1 MTIIIS
7 ALLILHSALHGQDDS
22 TKEIQDLL
30 TQYYQVMSDR
40 DWVHYKAFFIEGAT
54 LTTIWQA
61 PESNSPAMSHFS
73 IDEFIHQT
81 KDGPDSQPI
90 FEEKM
95 TGSEIDVRGQLASAW
110 IRYKAKFG
118 SESHLMEW
126 SGTDLFTLI
135 KDNSSWKIVSL
146 AYIADH

>member
-1 MTIIIS
+1 MHRQTIV
-7 ALLILHSALHGQDDS
+7 Q
-22 TKEIQDLL
+22 
-30 TQYYQVMSDR
+30 TQV
-40 DWVHYKAFFIEGAT
+40 VVAEGNRKGV
-54 LTTIWQA
+54 LCL
-61 PESNSPAMSHFS
+61 PKPVLGGPYPAW
-73 IDEFIHQT
+73 HQT

-135 KDNSSWKIVSL
+135 KDNNSWKIVSM
-146 AYIADH
+146 AYITDH